1 VKLLSFEVQG
11 VTGREVRLGALVTGD
26 ADNGAIVDLT
36 AAAQTLFAS
45 DGMSAAGCN
54 RLANALVPPVVL
66 HFIQGGARS
75 REVAEN
81 SLEYVFKNGNEFSP
95 NGGKIYYSTNEIK
108 HMPAISNPPLLR
120 DFMAFEQHLLNIF
133 PRLNRVIPEQW
144 YQRPVYYKGNSSSIG
159 GHLQD
164 VKFPKYAQTLDLEFE
179 FAAIIGKGGVN
190 ISEGSARDHI
200 YGYTI
205 YNDLSARDIQA
216 LEMTVGLG
224 PAKGKDFIGAHVL
237 GPLIVTADEI
247 SNPYNLSMK
256 ATVNGEVWSQTNSSG
271 MHWKFEQMIA
281 YASMDEELQ
290 VGEVFGSGT
299 CANGSGAEQDK
310 FLVPGDRIELTI
322 QNLGKLVNT
331 VSRDADFDPQQS
343 KHGGSQK

>member
-1 VKLLSFEVQG
+1 MKLLSFEVTG
-11 VTGREVRLGALVTGD
+11 VTGREVRLGALVKGD
-26 ADNGAIVDLT
+26 ADKGQIIDLT

-45 DGMSAAGCN
+45 DGMSAAGRD

-75 REVAEN
+75 REAAEKAVEFVTR
-81 SLEYVFKNGNEFSP
+81 SGDEFSP
-95 NGGKIYYSTNEIK
+95 NGGKINYSTNEIK

-133 PRLNRVIPEQW
+133 PKLNRPIPEEW
-144 YQRPVYYKGNSSSIG
+144 YKRPVYYKGNSSSIG
-159 GHLQD
+159 AHGQE
-164 VKFPKYAQTLDLEFE
+164 VKFPQYADKLDLEFE

-190 ISEGSARDHI
+190 ISEGSARSHI

-237 GPLIVTADEI
+237 GPVIVTADEI
-247 SNPYNLSMK
+247 KDPYDLSMK
-256 ATVNGEVWSQTNSSG
+256 ATINSEIWSQTSSSG

-281 YASMDEELQ
+281 YGSQDEELQ

-299 CANGSGAEQDK
+299 CANGSGAEQGK
-310 FLVPGDRIELTI
+310 HLVSGDVIELEMSG
-322 QNLGKLVNT
+322 LGKLRNKV
-331 VSRDADFDPQQS
+331 V
-343 KHGGSQK
+343 KV

>member
-1 VKLLSFEVQG
+1 MKLLSFEVTG
-11 VTGREVRLGALVTGD
+11 VTGREVRLGALVKGD
-26 ADNGAIVDLT
+26 ADKGQIIDLT

-45 DGMSAAGCN
+45 DGMSAAGRD

-66 HFIQGGARS
+66 HFIQGGERS
-75 REVAEN
+75 REAAEKAVEFVLR
-81 SLEYVFKNGNEFSP
+81 SGDEFSP
-95 NGGKIYYSTNEIK
+95 NGGKISYSTNEIK

-133 PRLNRVIPEQW
+133 PKLNRPIPEEW
-144 YQRPVYYKGNSSSIG
+144 YKRPVYYKGNSSSIG
-159 GHLQD
+159 AHGQE
-164 VKFPKYAQTLDLEFE
+164 VKFPQYADKLDLEFE

-190 ISEGSARDHI
+190 ISEGSARNHI

-237 GPLIVTADEI
+237 GPVIVTADEI
-247 SNPYNLSMK
+247 KDPYDLSMK
-256 ATVNGEVWSQTNSSG
+256 ATINSEIWSQTSSSG

-281 YASMDEELQ
+281 YASIDEELQ

-299 CANGSGAEQDK
+299 CANGSGAEQGK
-310 FLVPGDRIELTI
+310 HLVSGDVIELEMSG
-322 QNLGKLVNT
+322 LGKLSNRV
-331 VSRDADFDPQQS
+331 VKA
-343 KHGGSQK
+343 